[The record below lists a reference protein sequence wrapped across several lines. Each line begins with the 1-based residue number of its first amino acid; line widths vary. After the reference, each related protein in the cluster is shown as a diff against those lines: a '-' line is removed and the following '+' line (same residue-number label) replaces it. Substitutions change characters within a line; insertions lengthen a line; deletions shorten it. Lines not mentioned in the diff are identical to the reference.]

1 MRKKVFG
8 RHLSRGRK
16 SRRALFRSLIRALV
30 ASGKIVTTKA
40 KAKAI
45 ISQIDKLITLAKKK
59 SVAARR
65 KVLSELGNDRETA
78 DLIFSQVLPAFTKRN
93 SGFTRIVLLPARPGD
108 SAQMVRLEWSDQIA
122 TSEKV
127 TSDKKK
133 KEEKTKTD
141 SKKVK
146 PKTGKKFK

>member
-78 DLIFSQVLPAFTKRN
+78 DLIFSKVLPTFTKRN
-93 SGFTRIVLLPARPGD
+93 SGFTRIVLLPDRPGD
-108 SAQMVRLEWSDQIA
+108 SAQMVRLEWSETI
-122 TSEKV
+122 EM
-127 TSDKKK
+127 KKK
-133 KEEKTKTD
+133 AEKTKNENIPT
-141 SKKVK
+141 KRKRN
-146 PKTGKKFK
+146 

>member
-40 KAKAI
+40 KAKAVI
-45 ISQIDKLITLAKKK
+45 PQIDKLITLAKKK
-59 SVAARR
+59 TVAARR

-93 SGFTRIVLLPARPGD
+93 SGFTRIVLLPARAGD
-108 SAQMVRLEWSDQIA
+108 SAQLVRFEWSDQIA

-127 TSDKKK
+127 TSEKKK
-133 KEEKTKTD
+133 KEEKPKITHENIPTK
-141 SKKVK
+141 
-146 PKTGKKFK
+146 GKRN